1 MNKVKYIFAGL
12 ILAVSAT
19 SCTPEEIELFK
30 TLNPQQQQDVINY
43 LWPPTGCVD
52 AMKRVWPE
60 SEWAWGERIMWRESN
75 HQPTAYNRSGAS
87 GCWQVMLP
95 LHSRRF
101 TAVGCSPSQWS
112 DPLCN
117 NKAAYHLFLEAG
129 RSPWNL

>member
-1 MNKVKYIFAGL
+1 MRRL
-12 ILAVSAT
+12 IAVLAVILGTVA
-19 SCTPEEIELFK
+19 CTPEEIALWRSLPPE
-30 TLNPQQQQDVINY
+30 QQQAVVDA
-43 LWPPTGCVD
+43 LFPPAGCVD

-60 SEWAWGERIMWRESN
+60 SEWAWAERIMWRESN

-87 GCWQVMLP
+87 GCWQMMLP

-101 TAVGCSPSQWS
+101 TAVGCSPSQWA

-117 NKAAYHLFLEAG
+117 NRAALHLFREAG